1 MKKKVHVLIVL
12 IILSTFPAFAQY
24 NPALGSVGLSFD
36 LYSTAF
42 LAEGANSVSEG
53 SPAASVLNPA
63 AAGDTQRLTFDA
75 SYLALIGT
83 DSADAGWGHAI
94 NGGVTWPTRAGVL
107 SVSGR
112 FISSDDFN
120 AVQLGNYFA
129 GNVSFAKDLFP
140 KLLVGLGVQGQYGS
154 RDWGLGA
161 DLGFVHLPGDVRFMK
176 DLRWGIA
183 LRGLGKGMSPVDGF
197 TASPAPF
204 TPAVGISFDVLQRE
218 KLIWSWHSD
227 VSLPSFQDLTFN
239 LGTELAIADRVFLL
253 LGSSFALSELAPGEM
268 RTPVSF
274 GASFKFG
281 TSVKENQSELK
292 VTAAASPLQNNIWAA
307 GAGVNLAVGL
317 IDSQAPEISLNTD
330 QEYISPNL
338 DGTQDELLKRLSIT
352 DQRFVKGY
360 RFLVLDSQGSRV
372 REIVNKDE
380 RPENVTFK
388 NVLAR
393 LAYVKTGIT
402 VPEQIRWDGRADT
415 GSVVPDGTYTFKV
428 EAWDDNGNTGESL
441 SGTVIVDNTA
451 PEITTQTPYLIF
463 SPNGDGNKDTL
474 SIEQEGSEELLWSAS
489 IVDASGQEIAAF
501 AWENRQPGSFE
512 WDGTNE
518 EGILAA
524 DGVYSYR
531 ISATDRAGNS
541 SGTNID
547 NILINTQAT
556 PINIT
561 ITDSY
566 FSPNGDGSKDS
577 IQFTLDVPVTTGIE
591 SWKLEVVNTANQV
604 GRTFSGEK
612 TISKTTVF
620 DGRDDNGN
628 VLAEQTYSGQLEV
641 LYENGNNPTA
651 VSPQFTIDLTPPSAS
666 VSADLAI
673 FSPDGDGNKDAVT
686 LYQETSEETL
696 WSGAIEDIDGRSVR
710 TYSWRGRADAKIQW
724 GGRADEGD
732 LVTDGIYFYSL
743 KATDRAGNSGQSK
756 NVRFEINTQ
765 ATEVFVSADLG
776 VFSPNADGLKDRIT
790 IQPKLKVT
798 EGVSRYSLRILDAG
812 GQILRKVAGQNRAPQ
827 DFAWDGLDGS
837 GRRLPDGEYQAELI
851 LDYQKGDH
859 HEVRTASFSIDTK
872 APTIELSA
880 EYSLFSPD
888 GDEQKDK
895 LPIAQSSSQ
904 EALWE
909 GEFRNAKGEVVR
921 KFYWKGLATAFQWD
935 GKDENGNKIPD
946 GSYSYLIK
954 STDQAGN
961 SVSKALRGLQID
973 TRVTSVFVT
982 ASSDGFS
989 PNGDAFA
996 DSIEFKAYVGL
1007 TDGIQSWVL
1016 EMVHEQAG
1024 VQKSFNGTGQIPDAI
1039 TWDGRGNGSLAR
1051 EGAYTAVMTV
1061 SYFKGNKPQAKSTPF
1076 KLDVSAPDI
1085 DISVSPQPFSPD
1097 NDGVDDELFIMMKV
1111 SDLSSIEEWRLEI
1124 LDPVGTAFLSY
1135 TGRGMPSERILWD
1148 GLSDTGELVQSA
1160 EDYTLRVTIRDK
1172 LRNAATVE
1180 NLIPVDVLV
1189 IREGDKLKIRIASIT
1204 FPANSADLSAVADIE
1219 KAARNDKTLQRLFEI
1234 FKKYSAYQI
1243 RIEGHANIT
1252 RYWSESEAEK
1262 ENKEELIPLSLARA
1276 EAVKQA
1282 LVRFGL
1288 DGNRISVVGLGG
1300 SSPLVPFDDEENRW
1314 KNRRVEFILIKR

>member
-1 MKKKVHVLIVL
+1 MKKKVRVLIVL

-24 NPALGSVGLSFD
+24 NPAPGSVSLPFD
-36 LYSTAF
+36 LYSPTF
-42 LAEGANSVSEG
+42 LAGGASSVSEG

-63 AAGDTQRLTFDA
+63 AAGGTQRLTFDA
-75 SYLALIGT
+75 SYLALVGT
-83 DSADAGWGHAI
+83 DSADAGWFHAI
-94 NGGVTWPTRAGVL
+94 NGGLTRPTPAGVL
-107 SVSGR
+107 SVSGHI
-112 FISSDDFN
+112 ISVDFN
-120 AVQLGNYFA
+120 AIQLGHYFA

-140 KLLVGLGVQGQYGS
+140 KLLVGLGVQGQYGGS
-154 RDWGLGA
+154 DWGLGA
-161 DLGFVHLPGDVRFMK
+161 DLGFVHLPGDVSFMK

-183 LRGLGKGMSPVDGF
+183 LRGLGKGMEPVAGF
-197 TASPAPF
+197 TASPPPF
-204 TPAVGISFDVLQRE
+204 TPTAGISFDVLQRE

-239 LGTELAIADRVFLL
+239 LGTELAIDDRVFLL
-253 LGSSFALSELAPGEM
+253 LGSSFALSELTPGEM
-268 RTPVSF
+268 RIPVSF

-307 GAGVNLAVGL
+307 GAGAIFAVGL
-317 IDSQAPEISLNTD
+317 IDRQAPEISLNTD

-338 DGTQDELLKRLSIT
+338 DGAQDELLKRLSIT

-360 RFLVLDSQGSRV
+360 RFLVLDSQGNQV

-402 VPEQIRWDGRADT
+402 VPEQIRWDGRSDT

-428 EAWDDNGNTGESL
+428 EAWDDNGNTGESP

-463 SPNGDGNKDTL
+463 SPNDDGNKDTL
-474 SIEQEGSEELLWSAS
+474 PIEQEGSEELLWNAS
-489 IVDASGQEIAAF
+489 IVDASGQEIVAF
-501 AWENRQPGSFE
+501 SWEKSQPGSFD
-512 WDGTNE
+512 WNGTNE

-531 ISATDRAGNS
+531 ISATDQAGNS
-541 SGTNID
+541 SGAKID

-591 SWKLEVVNTANQV
+591 SWELEVVNTGGHAA
-604 GRTFSGEK
+604 RTFSGEK
-612 TISKTTVF
+612 TISKTIVF

-651 VSPQFTIDLTPPSAS
+651 VSPRFTIDLTPPSAS

-673 FSPDGDGNKDAVT
+673 FSPDGDGNKDAVN

-696 WSGAIEDIDGRSVR
+696 WTGTIEDIDGRSVR

-724 GGRADEGD
+724 GGRADEGE

-756 NVRFEINTQ
+756 KTRFEINTQ
-765 ATEVFVSADLG
+765 ATEVFVSADLS

-798 EGVSRYSLRILDAG
+798 EGVSRYELRILDEG
-812 GQILRKVAGQNRAPQ
+812 GQILRKVEGQNRAPQ

-837 GRRLPDGEYQAELI
+837 GRRLPDGEYRAELI

-859 HEVRTASFSIDTK
+859 HEVRTAPFSIDTK

-888 GDEQKDK
+888 ADEQKDK
-895 LPIAQSSSQ
+895 LLIRQSSSQ

-909 GEFRNAKGEVVR
+909 GEFRNAKGETVR
-921 KFYWKGLATAFQWD
+921 RYYWKGRATAFQWD

-961 SVSKALRGLQID
+961 SVSKELRGLQID

-1024 VQKSFNGTGQIPDAI
+1024 VQKSFNGTGQIPATI
-1039 TWDGRGNGSLAR
+1039 TWDGRQNGSLAR
-1051 EGAYTAVMTV
+1051 EGVYTAVMMV

-1085 DISVSPQPFSPD
+1085 DVSVSPQPFSPD
-1097 NDGVDDELFIMMKV
+1097 NDGVDDELFITMKV

-1160 EDYTLRVTIRDK
+1160 EDYTLRVTIQDE
-1172 LRNAATVE
+1172 LRNTTTVE
-1180 NLIPVDVLV
+1180 TLIPVDILV

-1204 FPANSADLSAVADIE
+1204 FPANSADLSAVTDIE

-1276 EAVKQA
+1276 EAVKQV
-1282 LVRFGL
+1282 LVKLGL
-1288 DGNRISVVGLGG
+1288 DGNRISVIGLGG
-1300 SSPLVPFDDEENRW
+1300 SSPIVPFDDEENRW